1 MQKMWHLNNMRTFLT
16 RTKALYI
23 VNKHPCCIF
32 VMEYNTQGNF
42 GKYYDPQ
49 CFLCIITFSSTFY
62 IFDFYHIRLC
72 ITHTIFTHTCSIL
85 RIFLQCGTEKIS
97 WGDEKINKFISRLWS
112 DKIDTSFVRSLTSD
126 FISVFILEKEE
137 MHNVKQIFSFYI
149 VVRVLFKMVIFAKN
163 MTVG

>member
-1 MQKMWHLNNMRTFLT
+1 MEVHDKAFYNAKKWHLNNMRTFLT

-62 IFDFYHIRLC
+62 IFDFYQCLRQHILQ
-72 ITHTIFTHTCSIL
+72 INEIWSSISSFQTFQCNWPISKQKSL
-85 RIFLQCGTEKIS
+85 FDNLQ
-97 WGDEKINKFISRLWS
+97 
-112 DKIDTSFVRSLTSD
+112 
-126 FISVFILEKEE
+126 ILL
-137 MHNVKQIFSFYI
+137 IFSYFLGEYKF
-149 VVRVLFKMVIFAKN
+149 L
-163 MTVG
+163 